1 MKLSPVQLREQ
12 ATQLRAA
19 GEHLA
24 AIRIY
29 LALLSRNPEDYRT
42 RMHLADALAQADAVA
57 GAIQVYRTVA
67 NLCIAGGRP
76 LVAMV
81 ACRAMAALGEPAESL
96 LAKLS
101 QLYGQGSGHLGETGP
116 GMRIRREDYQVDAKE
131 LRTERTVEQL
141 VAEAVQVGS
150 HVEGLDQL
158 PAKFFPI
165 PLLSELSPPTLLAVE
180 RTMMVH
186 RLPAG
191 HVVFRRGE
199 AGRSCFLLAS
209 GAVRVL
215 MPQAD
220 GEEAPVA
227 SLSDGAIFGE
237 MSLITGSPR
246 SATLQVTE
254 ESDLLELGPDA
265 LAAIGDELP
274 RLASALDRLAQR
286 RWMSNLMRQSPVFA
300 GFDESER
307 LELLKHFSAH
317 EVPQGTVLIP
327 QGKEVEGIYLVL
339 RGEVGMVHR
348 EGAGQPRVVSRVG
361 PGSTLG
367 LEQVVRGQPAAAS
380 ATTMTPAMVLF
391 LSASRVLRLVEA
403 VPQLAEAIRTSAPPL

>member
-12 ATQLRAA
+12 AAQLRAT

-42 RMHLADALAQADAVA
+42 RMHLADALAQADVTA
-57 GAIQVYRTVA
+57 GAVKVYRTVA

-81 ACRAMAALGEPAESL
+81 ACRAMEALGESAESL
-96 LAKLS
+96 LARLS
-101 QLYGQGSGHLGETGP
+101 QLFGQGSGHLGETGP
-116 GMRIRREDYQVDAKE
+116 GLRIRREDYQVDAKE
-131 LRTERTVEQL
+131 LRTGRTVEQL

-150 HVEGLDQL
+150 QVEGLEQL
-158 PAKFFPI
+158 PGKFFPI

-180 RTMMVH
+180 RTMTVH

-191 HVVFRRGE
+191 HVVFRQDE
-199 AGRSCFLLAS
+199 PGRSCFLLAS

-215 MPQAD
+215 MRQPG
-220 GEEAPVA
+220 GEEAAVA

-246 SATLQVTE
+246 SATVQVTE
-254 ESDLLELGPDA
+254 ESDLLELGPES

-274 RLASALDRLAQR
+274 RLASALDRLAQK
-286 RWMSNLMRQSPVFA
+286 RWMSNLMRQSPVFSA
-300 GFDESER
+300 FNEGER

-327 QGKEVEGIYLVL
+327 QGVEVDGIYLVL

-348 EGAGQPRVVSRVG
+348 EGKGQPRVVSRVG

-367 LEQVVRGQPAAAS
+367 LEYLVRGQPAAAS

-403 VPQLAEAIRTSAPPL
+403 VPEFAEAIRTSAPPL